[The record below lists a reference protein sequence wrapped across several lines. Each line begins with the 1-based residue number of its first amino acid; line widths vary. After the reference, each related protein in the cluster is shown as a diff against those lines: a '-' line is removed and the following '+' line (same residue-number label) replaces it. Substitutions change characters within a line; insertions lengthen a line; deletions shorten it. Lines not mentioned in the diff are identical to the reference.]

1 MNNYNSLSEF
11 LKHSETI
18 NEGWLSDF
26 FKKKNA
32 SSSQVSAAKSFFGL
46 FGSLKQKL
54 GLVSGDEEQDKISQ
68 AVKVITAEK
77 IANAKTRAEALKNS
91 KEGEFIA
98 KLKAKHAHK
107 ENQLKLENDRKI
119 KMHNAHARKLKNEES
134 FWKNNKTLFTK
145 EENEAYDKAMEDSYN
160 QLQGLGMDE
169 IEEMRSLQLKIFFN
183 EDGTPRD
190 LESMKKELENPDS
203 PLKKDLDRYNEICD
217 KHEKIIIN
225 SIKSDEF
232 NERMT
237 EIQGKTTQKKEA
249 DAALKDAEDLQK
261 IYDSRAAAVKKIQT
275 YKTNY
280 DNAVTAKKDAEDERS
295 KIMNCPLFDM
305 PKTPESDGTLKVEDI
320 VLNNNKLDE
329 YVDSSLFKEIGEN
342 LTDDDKTKIKEDLK
356 KYGISEDEI
365 SSLIDSTGADNS
377 SATLKEKIKS
387 KLKDPETKKR
397 ISKKIKEDVELANQQ
412 VKSANDQLD
421 ANPDPT
427 TPEGLKKIKESASPD
442 DLKSINSY
450 EDIKN
455 VGDNPDIYDD
465 TTDLGKSEKEKL
477 KGEVDKAKKRVS
489 DIDTAIEKAREERK
503 SAIAKLEHT
512 STFDATE
519 RDKIED
525 ELSGI
530 DAGETKNSDGKVG
543 FWKTN
548 KDGKKVFVERPGIK
562 ATKEERKKYND
573 ELEETVLTTP
583 ISDKEHEITSIKK
596 NPNATGDNDKY
607 IMVRNGKEKIISA
620 EDAVFYQVKKQKY
633 IENRELIRGKK
644 QEIAD
649 LFGKVIST
657 NGDKFTLNKDIYD
670 KLSDAQKKAIMTMVD
685 DPDKYLAGLDMTD
698 SDLNKIKDS
707 LKDIDKSKLKDQ
719 MEDYLD
725 SEEYADGEGE
735 NDDEF
740 EDEDGSKIKLKDM
753 DDEVETD
760 ETDEQGNKKKLQ
772 NPTKI
777 WKKRKKKNRPGS
789 TKNYYN
795 RDGDSLSP
803 DDYKAAVERYKAALK
818 KKRSSSGEQTTQDNQ
833 SLSMYIANLSE
844 NKQTIRHINNFI
856 FL

>member
-18 NEGWLSDF
+18 NEGFFDF
-26 FKKKNA
+26 LKKKQA
-32 SSSQVSAAKSFFGL
+32 SASQVSAAKSFFGL

-54 GLVSGDEEQDKISQ
+54 GLVSGDEAQDDISK
-68 AVKVITAEK
+68 AIKTITDEK
-77 IANAKTRAEALKNS
+77 MANAKTRAEALKKS
-91 KEGEFIA
+91 KEGEFIT

-119 KMHNAHARKLKNEES
+119 KMHDAHARKLKNEES

-145 EENEAYDKAMEDSYN
+145 EENEAYDKAMEESYT
-160 QLQGLGMDE
+160 QLQGLGIDVVD
-169 IEEMRSLQLKIFFN
+169 EMRSLQLKMFFN

-190 LESMKKELENPDS
+190 LESMKKELENPNS
-203 PLKKDLDRYNEICD
+203 SFKKDLDRYKEICNE
-217 KHEKIIIN
+217 HSKIIID
-225 SIKSDEF
+225 SIESKEF
-232 NERMT
+232 KERMT
-237 EIQGKTTQKKEA
+237 EIQGKTTQKQEA
-249 DAALKDAEDLQK
+249 DKTLKEAEDLQK
-261 IYDSRAAAVKKIQT
+261 IYDSRAAAVKKMQT
-275 YKTNY
+275 YKTNH
-280 DNAVTAKKDAEDERS
+280 DNAVTAKKNANDEIS
-295 KIMNCPLFDM
+295 KIMGCPLFDM
-305 PKTPESDGTLKVEDI
+305 PKTPESDGTLKVGDV
-320 VLNNNKLDE
+320 VLNDNKLDE
-329 YVDSSLFKEIGEN
+329 YVDSSLFKGIGEN
-342 LTDDDKTKIKEDLK
+342 LTDDDKSKIKEELK
-356 KYGISEDEI
+356 KYSISEDEI
-365 SSLIDSTGADNS
+365 NSLIDSTGADNS
-377 SATLKEKIKS
+377 SESLKEKIKS
-387 KLKDPETKKR
+387 KLKDSETKEK
-397 ISKKIKEDVELANQQ
+397 ISKKIKEDVESANQQ
-412 VKSANDQLD
+412 IKSANDQLN

-427 TPEGLKKIKESASPD
+427 TSEGLKKIKESASPD

-455 VGDNPDIYDD
+455 AGDNPDIYDD
-465 TTDLGKSEKEKL
+465 TTDLGKSEKNKL

-525 ELSGI
+525 ELSGL
-530 DAGETKNSDGKVG
+530 DAGETKNSNGKVG
-543 FWKTN
+543 FWKTDEN
-548 KDGKKVFVERPGIK
+548 GKKVFVERPGIK

-596 NPNATGDNDKY
+596 NPNATGDDDKY
-607 IMVRNGKEKIISA
+607 IMVRNGKEEIIPA
-620 EDAVFYQVKKQKY
+620 EDAVFYQVEKQKY

-657 NGDKFTLNKDIYD
+657 NGDKFTLKKDIYD

-725 SEEYADGEGE
+725 SEEYAEGEGE

-740 EDEDGSKIKLKDM
+740 DNEDSSKTKLKDM
-753 DDEVETD
+753 DDEIETD
-760 ETDEQGNKKKLQ
+760 EEDENGNKKKIQ
-772 NPTKI
+772 NPAKI
-777 WKKRKKKNRPGS
+777 WKKRKKKNGNGS
-789 TKNYYN
+789 TKYYYN
-795 RDGDSLSP
+795 KDGESLSP
-803 DDYKAAVERYKAALK
+803 QDYKDAVERFKKALNK
-818 KKRSSSGEQTTQDNQ
+818 KKESNAQTSNDQQ
-833 SLSMYIANLSE
+833 SLSAYIANLSE
-844 NKQTIRHINNFI
+844 HKQVIRKLIDFVNC
-856 FL
+856 